1 MIYKMFIFF
10 TTVYSYSL
18 LAFYLRV
25 KAYPIFYLL
34 FVFSFIFFGTPMTT
48 VFLYTDGGYFI
59 LL

>member
-1 MIYKMFIFF
+1 MIKCSSFLPQ
-10 TTVYSYSL
+10 YSYGL

-34 FVFSFIFFGTPMTT
+34 FVYSFIFFGTPLTT

>member
-1 MIYKMFIFF
+1 MIKCSSFLPQ
-10 TTVYSYSL
+10 YSCSL

-34 FVFSFIFFGTPMTT
+34 FVYSFNFFGTPMTT